1 MNVATNLQDSVV
13 AKSESKTADDGSIS
27 TVRARVEPFTLEISQ
42 LVDELETHPVYG
54 NDYFKLLCNTPWTKE
69 AYALHRANFFYR
81 TELTVKAIAQVCARS
96 AEEND
101 TRTLILFSYILNEE
115 CGNGEFKH
123 CHAVLME
130 RCHNLFGSTVFGLE
144 PLPVISASSSPLII
158 EATNRYRQRIRE
170 LCSGSYQRMLGVAVA
185 LESHADKMLTNCR
198 TAFRMYA
205 DKFERSQFVNDVEV
219 YFNAHLNEG
228 VEQRHA
234 ADARDCARRNCRN
247 AEDLAEIAYG
257 ARETLKVQLVMWQ
270 ELHEVAAALVGP
282 RRT

>member
-1 MNVATNLQDSVV
+1 MNVATNLEESVV
-13 AKSESKTADDGSIS
+13 AKGESKLADVGSIS
-27 TVRARVEPFTLEISQ
+27 TVRARVEPFALEISQ

-54 NDYFKLLCNTPWTKE
+54 NDYFKMLCGTPWTKE
-69 AYALHRANFFYR
+69 TYALHRANFFYR
-81 TELTVKAIAQVCARS
+81 TELTVKAIAHVCARS
-96 AEEND
+96 ANEND

-115 CGNGEFKH
+115 CGNGEYKH

-144 PLPVISASSSPLII
+144 PLPVISASQSPLII
-158 EATNRYRQRIRE
+158 EGTNRYRQRILE

-185 LESHADKMLTNCR
+185 LESHADKMLTHCR
-198 TAFRMYA
+198 TAFRA
-205 DKFERSQFVNDVEV
+205 HASKFDPTQFVKDVEV

-247 AEDLAEIAYG
+247 EADLAEIAYG
-257 ARETLKVQLVMWQ
+257 ARETLKIQLEMWQ
-270 ELHEVAAALVGP
+270 ELHARAMGLTKSG
-282 RRT
+282 T